1 MVTIDE
7 IIKRASEY
15 VPQLDSARVRS
26 AYEYAE
32 KAHLGMYRFSGD
44 SWTTHILAVVD
55 VLLSF
60 KPDENTII
68 AGFLHDLAASPSYD
82 LKELKEKFGSD
93 VASLVEALVKVDH
106 LRLRTTN
113 SDLETLRSM
122 FLAIAEDLRVILI
135 RLTDRL
141 HNMETLQYVQPS
153 KRKSIA
159 HETLEIYVPIASRLG
174 IYTLKTRLEDL
185 CFQYLYPQQY
195 EDIKNQRDEYMRR
208 KEKVMEF
215 IIQELK
221 TFLAAHGVQAEVE
234 GRLKNLFS
242 IYHKLKSKNRTS
254 IKELFDIFAIR
265 IILPTR
271 LDDKGVE
278 MTDHLYAVLGLIH
291 SKWVPLAN
299 RFKDYV
305 AIPKPNG
312 YRSLHIAVI
321 GLAPKPLTQPTEI
334 QIRSQKMHDQADFGF
349 AAHWFYKEDP
359 KFNSKDKLSLKKF
372 LNEDSRSV
380 LQKDWLTGL
389 ARLHRDLNPNSELL
403 KPLKVDLFDDRIFV
417 LTPSGE
423 VRDLPKGSTPVDF
436 AYAVHTDIGNCCFG
450 AKVNNVIVP
459 LNYHLKNGEVVEVI
473 TKNKPSPKLHWLSF
487 VKTAHAK
494 NKIRSYLKGLDV
506 EKSFKDGKQ
515 ILNKALENSGLPEL
529 DENLSLLKKYDHQ
542 KLSLKDRKVLV
553 ESLGT
558 GALPVAALIKK
569 LFEHEPPNNGS
580 MQRNM
585 EIFSGIAASAAL
597 PKVAPHMLTK
607 NIKEQIFIAGETG
620 LPYKLSLCCKP
631 SFGSPIVGYVSR
643 GGAVRIHLQ
652 KCKFLKNAYMDR
664 VLEASW
670 GPTLQQRK
678 CPMRMLISA
687 VDRVG
692 LIRDIADVIAGFNV
706 SILDF
711 SLKEKMDTM
720 IQREMIL
727 EVSYSKQFAKI
738 MEKLMQ
744 VRNVVKVIPAGDD
757 GLR

>member
-15 VPQLDSARVRS
+15 IPEIDSARVRS

-44 SWTTHILAVVD
+44 SWMTHILAVVAI
-55 VLLSF
+55 LLSF

-82 LKELKEKFGSD
+82 LNEVKEKFGSD
-93 VASLVEALVKVDH
+93 VASLVEAMVKVDH

-122 FLAIAEDLRVILI
+122 FLAIAEDLRVVLI
-135 RLTDRL
+135 RLADRL
-141 HNMETLQYVQPS
+141 QNMETLQFVQPS

-174 IYTLKTRLEDL
+174 IYTLKTHLEDL

-221 TFLAAHGVQAEVE
+221 TFLVSHGVQAEVE

-242 IYHKLKSKNRTS
+242 IYHKLKAKNRTS
-254 IKELFDIFAIR
+254 IQELFDIFAIR

-334 QIRSQKMHDQADFGF
+334 QIRSRKMHDQADFGF

-359 KFNSKDKLSLKKF
+359 KFNSRDKLSLKKF

-436 AYAVHTDIGNCCFG
+436 AYAIHTDLGNCCFG

-473 TKNKPSPKLHWLSF
+473 TRNKPSPKLHWLSF

-515 ILNKALENSGLPEL
+515 ILNKALENLGLPEL
-529 DENLSLLKKYDHQ
+529 DDNLSLLKKYDHQ
-542 KLSLKDRKVLV
+542 KLSLKDRKLLV
-553 ESLGT
+553 ETIGA

-580 MQRNM
+580 MQRNV
-585 EIFSGIAASAAL
+585 EIFSGIAPSTVL
-597 PKVAPHMLTK
+597 PKVASHMLTK

-631 SFGSPIVGYVSR
+631 SFGSSIVGYVSR

-678 CPMRMLISA
+678 TPMRMLISA

-711 SLKEKMDTM
+711 SLKEKMDTV
-720 IQREMIL
+720 IQREMVL
-727 EVSYSKQFAKI
+727 EVSDSKQFAKI

-744 VRNVVKVIPAGDD
+744 VRNVVKVMPAGDAV
-757 GLR
+757 